1 MPGVTA
7 EVESYYRS
15 LLDQLNSG
23 MRLPSER
30 SVVTELHTCRSTIR
44 LVLTKLIAE
53 KLITPEH
60 GRGYFKA

>member
-15 LLDQLNSG
+15 ILDRSKSG
-23 MRLPSER
+23 TRLPSER
-30 SVVTELHTCRSTIR
+30 SVVNELHTCRSTIR